1 MSRNY
6 NERPNGYLET
16 IRIGLDVVRGFRDGL
31 SIGIGTRTEQIERLK
46 TELKTADAIVIELE
60 PDRPPGRLCLQR

>member
-16 IRIGLDVVRGFRDGL
+16 IQKGLDGMRKFRDG
-31 SIGIGTRTEQIERLK
+31 
-46 TELKTADAIVIELE
+46 
-60 PDRPPGRLCLQR
+60 